1 MRSSLLAGLCLL
13 LVSGAAH
20 AAAPEPTVVELDSG
34 RIRGQTEAAVTTF
47 SGIRYARPPVGPL
60 RWKEPV
66 RAEPWAGVADATKPG
81 EQCTQ
86 TEAGKQVGAE
96 DCLFVNVTVPAKRS
110 GKRLPV
116 MVWLHG
122 GGFTTGSGA
131 AYDARRL
138 AAKGGVMVV
147 TVNYRLGAFGYLGLP
162 GLAGSG
168 TFGLAD
174 QLEAL
179 RWTKRNAAAF
189 GGDAGNVTLFGESA
203 GGMSTCALL
212 TSPAARGLADRAI
225 IQSGSCMLEWVS
237 GTYLPIPGMP
247 TFTPYVPLKAN
258 HATGLEAARKLGCP
272 AGREL
277 QCLRDKPA
285 AALMPVNESFS
296 SSLAYGT
303 PLLPGEPAEALRRG
317 RFLKIPVLSGG
328 TRDEGN
334 GFVSGAA
341 QAGFPVTAENY
352 PQLMKGAFGKHAEAA
367 MKKYPLSAYR
377 SPALAWATVASDR
390 AWACPT
396 LWADR
401 EMAEH
406 TRVYAYEFADEKAP
420 NIGRV
425 PAGFPPGAQHASEL
439 PYLFDLGGHPWD
451 DFTGGQW
458 RLADQMIAAWTSFAR
473 TGRPTGWPAFTGE
486 RAVSLKPA
494 DQGGLGP
501 VDLDRAHRCGFWSG
515 TLFWRETLG

>member
-1 MRSSLLAGLCLL
+1 MRSSLLAGLCVL

-20 AAAPEPTVVELDSG
+20 AAVPEAGVVKLDSG
-34 RIRGQTEAAVTTF
+34 RIRGQTQAEVTTF

-86 TEAGKQVGAE
+86 AEAGKQVGAE
-96 DCLFVNVTVPAKRS
+96 DCLFVNVTVPAKRT

-122 GGFTTGSGA
+122 GGYTTGNGH

-189 GGDAGNVTLFGESA
+189 GGDPGNVTLFGESA

-212 TSPAARGLADRAI
+212 TSPAARGLAHRAI

-237 GTYLPIPGMP
+237 GTYVPIPGMP
-247 TFTPYVPLKAN
+247 SFTPYTSLKAN
-258 HATGLEAARKLGCP
+258 QANGLEAAKKLGCP
-272 AGREL
+272 RGEEL
-277 QCLRDKPA
+277 ECLRAKPA

-296 SSLAYGT
+296 SNLAYGT
-303 PLLPGEPAEALRRG
+303 PLLPREPAEALRQG
-317 RFLKIPVLSGG
+317 RFMRIPVLSGG
-328 TRDEGN
+328 TKDEGN
-334 GFVSGAA
+334 GFVAGAER
-341 QAGFPVTAENY
+341 AGLRVTAENY
-352 PQLMKGAFGKHAEAA
+352 PQLMKGAFGAHAGAA
-367 MKKYPLSAYR
+367 TKKYPLSAYR
-377 SPALAWATVASDR
+377 SPALAWATVAGDR

-401 EMAEH
+401 AMAEH

-420 NIGRV
+420 NLGGV
-425 PAGFPPGAQHASEL
+425 PAGFPPGAQHAGEL
-439 PYLFDLGGHPWD
+439 PYLFDLGGQPWD
-451 DFTGGQW
+451 LTAEQW
-458 RLADQMIAAWTSFAR
+458 RLADRMVAAWTSFAR
-473 TGRPTGWPAFTGE
+473 TGRPGGWPAFSGS

-494 DQGGLGP
+494 GQGGIGP
-501 VDLDRAHRCGFWSG
+501 VDLDRTHRCGFWSG
-515 TLFWRETLG
+515 TIGR